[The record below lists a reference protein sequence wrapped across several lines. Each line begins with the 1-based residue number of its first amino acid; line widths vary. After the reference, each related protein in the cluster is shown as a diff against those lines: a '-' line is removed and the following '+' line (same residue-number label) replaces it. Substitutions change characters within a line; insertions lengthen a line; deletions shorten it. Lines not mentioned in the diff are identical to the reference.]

1 MLLGLGP
8 DERPVEKISGPV
20 QDSFIQNC
28 RPRVPDTLRCVKPSP
43 LLECI
48 LFRNLVQGDEL
59 YRCRVLLKY
68 IVGSHEPP
76 ILMLFW
82 PYRYPAH
89 LPRAAK
95 NPLSVLGA
103 SAAPRGR
110 FPRGG
115 DGWEG
120 GSSIAKRTPE
130 KARQVPLIKMKITV
144 PCKKT
149 HEKSD
154 GIDFIR

>member
-1 MLLGLGP
+1 MLLGLGS

-28 RPRVPDTLRCVKPSP
+28 RPRVPDTLRCVKPPP

-48 LFRNLVQGDEL
+48 LFRNLVLGDEL

-68 IVGSHEPP
+68 VVGSHEPP

-95 NPLSVLGA
+95 NPLSRKAGYLHDWKRDCLSRSRVRWHR
-103 SAAPRGR
+103 SAERGR
-110 FPRGG
+110 VLPDPSPIRRAIQVHG
-115 DGWEG
+115 
-120 GSSIAKRTPE
+120 IAQPCST
-130 KARQVPLIKMKITV
+130 ITR
-144 PCKKT
+144 
-149 HEKSD
+149 H
-154 GIDFIR
+154 

>member
-1 MLLGLGP
+1 MNRNDACCLGLGQTSV
-8 DERPVEKISGPV
+8 RLKKISGPV

-28 RPRVPDTLRCVKPSP
+28 RPRVPDTLRCGKPPP

-48 LFRNLVQGDEL
+48 LFRNLVLGDEL

-95 NPLSVLGA
+95 NPLALCWPF
-103 SAAPRGR
+103 AAPRR
-110 FPRGG
+110 QRAKAAR
-115 DGWEG
+115 WAST
-120 GSSIAKRTPE
+120 SSLS
-130 KARQVPLIKMKITV
+130 QL
-144 PCKKT
+144 
-149 HEKSD
+149 
-154 GIDFIR
+154 G